1 MLQRRCIGRGILKGH
16 MLKHHPINGFG
27 GQPLPLLCMIL
38 KRNILP
44 VCLALLAAHLNLI
57 DRKAQMEHPVG
68 KAGNDAEIENK
79 IGHTE
84 HTLAGQIRKVNIG
97 DGLAHGAEQSGN
109 AIKCYAGVGV
119 PGIDFFNPAKGGG
132 KRPNKIIT
140 HIVKLNILC
149 RRAILAQLIK
159 IIELRRRLRAL
170 IQVLPL
176 LLRQRSLQTKLGA
189 AGGNNQQNHPN
200 IDLVD
205 EYAGRNNTHHRN
217 EKQIQRAYKI

>member
-1 MLQRRCIGRGILKGH
+1 MLQHFRFIFIQLKLVKNQVITFNNLRCCKPDR
-16 MLKHHPINGFG
+16 NSC
-27 GQPLPLLCMIL
+27 LLCMIL

-84 HTLAGQIRKVNIG
+84 RTLAGQIRKVNIG

-109 AIKCYAGVGV
+109 AVKCYAGVGV

-132 KRPNKIIT
+132 NR
-140 HIVKLNILC
+140 
-149 RRAILAQLIK
+149 
-159 IIELRRRLRAL
+159 
-170 IQVLPL
+170 LPL
-176 LLRQRSLQTKLGA
+176 
-189 AGGNNQQNHPN
+189 
-200 IDLVD
+200 
-205 EYAGRNNTHHRN
+205 
-217 EKQIQRAYKI
+217 